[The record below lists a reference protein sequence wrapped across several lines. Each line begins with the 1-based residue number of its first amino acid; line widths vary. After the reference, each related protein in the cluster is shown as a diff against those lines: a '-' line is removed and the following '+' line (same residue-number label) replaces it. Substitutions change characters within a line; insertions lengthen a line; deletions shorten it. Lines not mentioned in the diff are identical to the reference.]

1 MRAGEGET
9 DGMLGGMTDSRITVE
24 EGWERFYRW
33 GPYGALGLSV
43 LLSLLTFGII
53 TTPRGLYVGG
63 VLVTAAVALQV
74 WRGRALRLG
83 DPPGSAGG
91 QVYYWMRAALAFA
104 LNWINP
110 FFGVYAVLGY
120 FDPGRLLPGRAV
132 RAGLLAT
139 AVIMAG
145 SNMGGFPP
153 QGAVSWGA
161 FGALFVLHG
170 SLTLVF
176 GHLGG
181 REEERARARAATIE
195 ELERANTHLEQAL
208 RDNAALQNMLV
219 VQARE
224 AGVTQE
230 RQRLAAEIHDTI
242 AQGLTGIITQ
252 LQAATAATDEATSR
266 AHVTRAAT
274 LARTSLG
281 EARRSVQNL
290 GPGALEHHSLAE
302 ALKKAVDAWTE
313 EFGVQAMFTITGTVE
328 PLHEEVE
335 ATLLRIA
342 QEALANAGRH
352 AEAGRVGVTLSY
364 MDDEVTLDVRDD
376 GRGFDLRVPHPRE
389 SPGGF
394 GLGGMRARAARLAGT
409 VDVESEPGQGTAVSA
424 RVPLVRH
431 G

>member
-1 MRAGEGET
+1 M
-9 DGMLGGMTDSRITVE
+9 SRMTVE
-24 EGWERFYRW
+24 ESWQRWYRW
-33 GPYGALGLSV
+33 APYGTLGLS
-43 LLSLLTFGII
+43 SLLTVVTYGVV
-53 TTPRGLYVGG
+53 TTTGGLYVGAG
-63 VLVTAAVALQV
+63 LLAAALALQL
-74 WRGRALRLG
+74 WRSRTERRG
-83 DPPGSAGG
+83 DPPGAVSG
-91 QVYYWMRAALAFA
+91 QVYFWSRTAIAFA
-104 LNWINP
+104 FNWVNP
-110 FFGVYAVLGY
+110 LFGIYAVLGY
-120 FDPGRLLPGRAV
+120 FDADRLLPRRAV
-132 RAGLLAT
+132 RAGLLTT

-145 SNMGGFPP
+145 SNIGGFPLRS
-153 QGAVSWGA
+153 AMSWVMFAG
-161 FGALFVLHG
+161 LFALHG

-176 GHLGG
+176 AHLAV
-181 REEERARARAATIE
+181 REEERSRARAATIA
-195 ELERANTHLEQAL
+195 ELERTNTRLEQAL

-252 LQAATAATDEATSR
+252 LQAATATSDEATSR
-266 AHVTRAAT
+266 AHVARAAA
-274 LARTSLG
+274 LARASLG

-302 ALKKAVDAWTE
+302 ALKKAVDGWTE
-313 EFGVQAMFTITGTVE
+313 EFAVPATFTITGTVE

-352 AEAGRVGVTLSY
+352 AAASRVGVTLSY
-364 MDDEVTLDVRDD
+364 MDDEVTLDIRDD
-376 GRGFDLRVPHPRE
+376 GRGFDPAAPRLPGR
-389 SPGGF
+389 PGGF
-394 GLGGMRARAARLAGT
+394 GLGGMRTRAARLAGT